1 MPEGS
6 SALVRARLEK
16 LERLRARGV
25 DPYPSSYRR
34 THTARQARDLFESLD
49 PSDADRRTGP
59 VSVAGRITALR
70 RMGRATFV
78 DLLDGSGTI
87 QVLFRKNA
95 LPDSYDVLP
104 DLDIGD
110 WLGVTGPVFNT
121 RTGQTSVDAQD
132 FSLLCK
138 SMRPLPEK
146 WHGLTDV
153 EARFRQRYLDLI
165 SNDEARRV
173 AVLRARTVSAL
184 RRWMDGRGFLE
195 VETPVLVPVAAGA
208 MAHPFVTHHNALD
221 RDLYLR
227 IAHELYLKRLIV
239 GGLEKVYEIGKVF
252 RNEGVDLEHN
262 PEFTMMESYEAYAD
276 YGDVMRMVEELVS
289 DLARELL
296 GTTVVELDGE
306 PIDLAPPWARVSLRE
321 EAIRQTGIDFLQH
334 TTVGS
339 LQAEMEAAGI
349 DVTRQSSWG
358 GLVDKLIST
367 SVEPTLTQP
376 TFLVDYPVATS
387 PLAKRKPGRRAHRRA
402 VRGLRRRDGGVQRVQ
417 RAERPRRPAS
427 AAGGAGVASRPVP
440 GGGDGPAGRRLRAGH
455 RARHAA
461 DGRAGNRRRQAGD
474 AVFGPQVYTRGGA
487 VPAAARAVG
496 RTTTCPRSALF
507 TPVHPHPNFPP
518 DGHQLIDRLTAQCH
532 SDRQR
537 GIWLGG
543 A

>member
-34 THTARQARDLFESLD
+34 THTAQQARDLFESLD
-49 PSDADRRTGP
+49 PADADRRTGP

-78 DLLDGSGTI
+78 DLLDSSGTI
-87 QVLFRKNA
+87 QALFRQNA

-121 RTGQTSVDAQD
+121 RTGQASVDAQD

-227 IAHELYLKRLIV
+227 IAHELYLKRLVV

-387 PLAKRKPGRRAHRRA
+387 PLAKRKPDDARIVERFEGFVAGMEVCNA
-402 VRGLRRRDGGVQRVQ
+402 FSELNDPVDQLRRLEEQ
-417 RAERPRRPAS
+417 ES
-427 AAGGAGVASRPVP
+427 
-440 GGGDGPAGRRLRAGH
+440 LRARFQEEEMDRLDADYVRAIEHGMPPTGGLGIGVDRLVMLFSGH
-455 RARHAA
+455 RSIRE
-461 DGRAGNRRRQAGD
+461 
-474 AVFGPQVYTRGGA
+474 VVLFPQLRG
-487 VPAAARAVG
+487 
-496 RTTTCPRSALF
+496 
-507 TPVHPHPNFPP
+507 
-518 DGHQLIDRLTAQCH
+518 Q
-532 SDRQR
+532 
-537 GIWLGG
+537 
-543 A
+543 